1 VKKGFYLAHEAS
13 LVVSDEYIGLHGR
26 EEYNAAV
33 AHVSDLIRSSYILF
47 VNGSFAPSL
56 FLAIT
61 VFEEIAKIKSGHMRS
76 FGGDREKVRRGK
88 DPLFNHATKHKIA
101 VDPIYLIGDRIAN
114 SIGHERAKEIFEKY
128 ESGYYSTLRE
138 ESLYFSRNKDG
149 LHIPSRCIEPRL
161 AAEHLLI
168 AVEIFCD
175 EFWGMTAEASEIC
188 DMTDSIYSEVET
200 ALKGNSISRNLLVG
214 R

>member
-1 VKKGFYLAHEAS
+1 MKKGFHLAHEAS
-13 LVVSDEYIGLHGR
+13 LVVSDEYTGLHGR
-26 EEYNAAV
+26 EEYNTAV
-33 AHVSDLIRSSYILF
+33 FHVSELIRASHILF
-47 VNGSFAPSL
+47 TSGSFAPSL
-56 FLAIT
+56 FLTIT

-76 FGGDREKVRRGK
+76 WGEGREKVRRGK
-88 DPLFNHATKHKIA
+88 DPLFNHGTKHKIA

-128 ESGYYSTLRE
+128 ESGNYSALRE
-138 ESLYFSRNKDG
+138 ESLYFLRNKDG
-149 LHIPSRCIEPRL
+149 LHIPSRNIEPRL
-161 AAEHLLI
+161 ATEHLLI

-200 ALKGNSISRNLLVG
+200 ALKGS
-214 R
+214 